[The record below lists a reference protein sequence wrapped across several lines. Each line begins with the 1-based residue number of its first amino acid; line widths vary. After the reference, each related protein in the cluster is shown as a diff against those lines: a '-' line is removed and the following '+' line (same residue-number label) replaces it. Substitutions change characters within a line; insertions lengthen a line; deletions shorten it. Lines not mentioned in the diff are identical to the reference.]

1 MLNINSF
8 LKKSVKCMET
18 DNKTLFWVIKVISEI
33 FSYLLW
39 TKTSIKYF
47 KGTAPTSC
55 TCRLYYVKYDLTDPL
70 PTDSSYSIL
79 APLLSTMS
87 TTARPN
93 PPRQ

>member
-39 TKTSIKYF
+39 TKTSIKYL
-47 KGTAPTSC
+47 KGTAPQ
-55 TCRLYYVKYDLTDPL
+55 
-70 PTDSSYSIL
+70 
-79 APLLSTMS
+79 
-87 TTARPN
+87 
-93 PPRQ
+93 PPPVLVDCIGSVM

>member
-47 KGTAPTSC
+47 KGTAPH
-55 TCRLYYVKYDLTDPL
+55 
-70 PTDSSYSIL
+70 
-79 APLLSTMS
+79 
-87 TTARPN
+87 
-93 PPRQ
+93 PPPVLVDCIGSVM